1 MKNNGIF
8 LSVAL
13 SALMASASVASAQSS
28 KLTVAWYGGNWGDAF
43 QACVA
48 QPFTA
53 ATGIEVVADIG
64 TSSTTLAK
72 LQQQA
77 GTPTIDVAYMD
88 GGFSELADAA
98 GVLDAI
104 DTAGIPNAAHL
115 IDGATYRAGDRVYAL
130 GSGYYSLGLTY
141 RTDSIPQAPTSWNAL
156 WDDAHAGAVTIPSP
170 NNSAGI
176 PFIYFV
182 NRITGGTPDDFE
194 PTLKRLADLD
204 VAMFFD
210 SSGAA
215 SNAFQSGEVV
225 IGAHF
230 NAAAWAL
237 IDAGLPVG
245 FVVPEEGVWATD
257 VRLHLVK
264 GSQNTEAAQRFID
277 TAISA
282 EASRCLAERLYLGP
296 AVDNVTLPADV
307 SRKLPWGA
315 AGSIKD
321 LLLLDWNDVNARRA
335 QLTEAWNRQVA
346 R

>member
-1 MKNNGIF
+1 MERNGIF

-13 SALMASASVASAQSS
+13 SAMMASASVSAQSP
-28 KLTVAWYGGNWGDAF
+28 KLTVAWYGGNWGEAF
-43 QACVA
+43 NACVA

-77 GTPTIDVAYMD
+77 GSPTIDVAYMD

-98 GVLDAI
+98 GVLAPI
-104 DTAGIPNAAHL
+104 DTAGIPNAARL
-115 IDGATYRAGDRVYAL
+115 IDGATYRAGDKVYAVS
-130 GSGYYSLGLTY
+130 SGYYSLGLTY
-141 RTDSIPQAPTSWNAL
+141 RTDKIAQAPTSWDAL
-156 WDDAHAGAVTIPSP
+156 WDDANAGAVTIPSP

-182 NRITGGTPDDFE
+182 NRITGGTPDNFE
-194 PTLKRLADLD
+194 PTIKRLADLD

-210 SSGAA
+210 SSGVA
-215 SNAFQSGEVV
+215 SNAFQSGEAI

-245 FVVPEEGVWATD
+245 FVVPKEGVWATD
-257 VRLHLVK
+257 VRLHVVK
-264 GSQNTEAAQRFID
+264 GTKNTEAAQRFID
-277 TAISA
+277 TALSA
-282 EASRCLAERLYLGP
+282 DASRCLAERLYLGP
-296 AVDNVTLPADV
+296 SVDNVTLPPEV

-315 AGSIKD
+315 NGSIKD
-321 LLLLDWNDVNARRA
+321 LTLLDWNDVNARRA